1 MFSKTRWFIIIAVSF
16 AAAFAVNAQESANDM
31 MAKFYANLP
40 ENCQDA
46 IKCFP
51 ENLRSGWERAYIGAN
66 STGQISDDKFLIIMQ
81 TSLLAN
87 FVKTNII
94 LKGKG
99 NEKVGDSN
107 VTYSQYYQQLK
118 VGPLGAAAMFRMLTA
133 ITGNSGGIDWNKWEL
148 NFMEFL

>member
-1 MFSKTRWFIIIAVSF
+1 MVTVSF
-16 AAAFAVNAQESANDM
+16 AAVSAVSAQESVNDM
-31 MAKFYANLP
+31 MTKFYINLP

-46 IKCFP
+46 IKRFP

-66 STGQISDDKFLIIMQ
+66 STGQISDDKFLSIMQ
-81 TSLLAN
+81 SSLLAN

-133 ITGNSGGIDWNKWEL
+133 VTGNSGGINWDTWEQ
-148 NFMEFL
+148 NFMAFL